1 MLFTGILSGVRTKF
15 LLTIPLSTFNFF
27 CLLIVKTCEEKLF
40 LMKTKMRS
48 IELFNRNL
56 PVSSVKINK

>member
-15 LLTIPLSTFNFF
+15 LLTIPLSTFKFF

-48 IELFNRNL
+48 IELFT
-56 PVSSVKINK
+56 